1 MFNVINSCRNVINT
15 KSSIKEDV
23 RSINQILREDPLYHT
38 DNTKRRQ
45 IIALKVAI
53 ANKQTVQVGAR
64 AINERAVDM
73 VHRKI
78 LADYMPSIN

>member
-1 MFNVINSCRNVINT
+1 MIKNLETEGILYYESELVAMFNVINSCRNVINT

-45 IIALKVAI
+45 VIALKVAI
-53 ANKQTVQVGAR
+53 ANKQTV
-64 AINERAVDM
+64 
-73 VHRKI
+73 
-78 LADYMPSIN
+78 